1 MSRPVRVLIVDDSA
15 MVRKVLSMGFAN
27 DPGIEVMAEAS
38 SAEAAWEIMRQDRPD
53 VITLDVEMPRVDGL
67 TFLRHF
73 LPLMPIPT
81 VMISSLTR
89 AGAEITVQAMQAGAV
104 DVIPKPSLGL
114 ASGLPAIMT
123 DICERVRAAAGARVA
138 RGAAPAPRDAQPAP
152 HPAAMPAP
160 NGLRRPAPPAV
171 DARPAPAEPE
181 MPRPAFAAPRNA
193 APVLAIGSSTGGVQA
208 LSAILPAFPA
218 DCPGIA
224 IVQHMPEGFTGPF
237 ANRLN
242 ALCGISV
249 REAQEGDILRPGEAL
264 IAPGG
269 TRHMTIHPHGRG
281 TYRISLIDGDPVCFS
296 RPSVDVLFESVARAA
311 GNSAIA
317 AVLTGMGRDGAR
329 GLLTIRSV
337 GGTTVAQD
345 EATSVVYGMPMAARD
360 IGAAQ
365 SVLPLTEIPARMLQ
379 AVTTRQAARA

>member
-1 MSRPVRVLIVDDSA
+1 MARPVRVLIVDDSA

-53 VITLDVEMPRVDGL
+53 VITLDVEMPRIDGL

-104 DVIPKPSLGL
+104 DVISKPSLGL

-123 DICERVRAAAGARVA
+123 DICDRVRAAADARVA
-138 RGAAPAPRDAQPAP
+138 RGTVPQRPAE
-152 HPAAMPAP
+152 AMPAP
-160 NGLRRPAPPAV
+160 QGFRRPPPPETRAEAVAPANVPPPA
-171 DARPAPAEPE
+171 
-181 MPRPAFAAPRNA
+181 FTAPRNA
-193 APVLAIGSSTGGVQA
+193 APLLAIGSSTGGVQA
-208 LSAILPAFPA
+208 LSAILPAFPPTS
-218 DCPGIA
+218 PGIV

-237 ANRLN
+237 ASRLN
-242 ALCGISV
+242 SLCGITV
-249 REAQEGDILRPGEAL
+249 REAQEGDILNPGEAL

-269 TRHMTIHPHGRG
+269 TRHMTVTPHGRG
-281 TYRISLIDGDPVCFS
+281 TYRIQLVEGDPVCFS

-311 GNSAIA
+311 GSSAIA

-329 GLLTIRSV
+329 GLLTIRSI

-379 AVTTRQAARA
+379 AVTHRQAVRA